1 MHSLNYTYIITHCA
15 SVKNV
20 NTEPQW
26 ARMALI
32 AGQKSVKFTLTFFFS
47 RHGFFK
53 PPSCGN
59 TASCIPLLSTAGT
72 HSRMGHSR
80 GNHQTSQVKHPL
92 GSLKIT
98 VVQVRKALS
107 GHQTPTHPTIPL
119 TMSFHATSLLFW
131 NTLSHG
137 DSTRMRN
144 G

>member
-20 NTEPQW
+20 NSEPQW
-26 ARMALI
+26 AQMALI

-80 GNHQTSQVKHPL
+80 GNHQTSQVKRIHWAA
-92 GSLKIT
+92 LKSQSFRSEKT
-98 VVQVRKALS
+98 SQVTKL
-107 GHQTPTHPTIPL
+107 QPIPP
-119 TMSFHATSLLFW
+119 
-131 NTLSHG
+131 SH
-137 DSTRMRN
+137 
-144 G
+144 